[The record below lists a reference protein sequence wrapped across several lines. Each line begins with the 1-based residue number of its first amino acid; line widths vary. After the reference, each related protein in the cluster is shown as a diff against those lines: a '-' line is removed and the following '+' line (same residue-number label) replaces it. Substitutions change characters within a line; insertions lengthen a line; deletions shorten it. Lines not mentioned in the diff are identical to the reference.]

1 MTFYHISLAEGE
13 VSKMNRIF
21 AVFSLIFILS
31 GCAAPPDTATIKLD
45 SGRYEKEL
53 SGPGWHIYLD
63 HGAEWYNDDIFL
75 PPVDLAS
82 LPVNPPSCGWDALA
96 ANADTVASVPG
107 TVEEYFWGPIGGAEI
122 LDAGGFNGAGDYRGV
137 SWWSRSFTVDPSLKG
152 RRITLQFAAVNLRAE
167 IFVNQ
172 KLVGYDVIGN
182 TPFSVDITS
191 AVTFTGENT
200 LDVRITDPVGNFNWN
215 DNVLMRWGNNLVPA
229 VHGFGGITGSVTLRA
244 TDEIHVDDIYVQN
257 QPTIHDVKVFVE
269 LGNTGGTSSDG
280 TVSLVVHESGNPDAV
295 LWSGEQPCT
304 VSTDGG
310 SVEFDVSAPDAKIWD
325 FAGHR
330 VHQHANLYE
339 AAVTYRSGNG
349 KIVDNDT
356 RTFGFRWFDIREK
369 DGDPRFYLN
378 DRRFFIF
385 AAMTR
390 GFWPK
395 NGIFATPEMAEK
407 DIRQAVDMG
416 FNMMLYHRAIGQPR
430 SIDVCDRMGVLSY
443 QEPGGYQ
450 LLYNKADDIDG
461 PDEQAIRWRTEKV
474 RRNILRDRSRPSFI
488 IYNLK
493 NEARFA
499 PTAKELEDM
508 RLIQE
513 LDPTLVIT
521 YNSDRNRDPGVGA
534 TDIISNDP
542 YKVHLRPF
550 DPEFR
555 YDWFDQHHW
564 FSDAGYVD
572 TNYNNPRFYLRY
584 NIVRDDSMHVIPGH
598 EVVFWGEEGA
608 FGTMVRL
615 EKIRDYIADYGST
628 GFREEEHLDWY
639 SYYNEFLTES
649 GFRSAYP
656 TVDDLT
662 LAMGHN
668 MHYFH
673 GRSLENVRMSN
684 VADGYNLNGWASAG
698 TRTDLAD
705 MYRFPTGDPSIIQYY
720 SQPLYIAVKLREK
733 VYPAGGKP
741 VADIFLINENDL
753 SGAHTLDL
761 TFTGPGGDKLFT
773 EAYDVDILGGEEFG
787 QLLVEGVELP
797 TIESAG
803 YYMLK
808 ARIVDGSGTEKATG
822 HDEAFVTDYAD
833 GSLRGT
839 VAVMESDGVVGNFL
853 RESRSVE
860 VVPYKANG
868 PAPDYI
874 IIGSHEFPDDAA
886 LCRSVYER
894 ADGGAKVVI
903 LEHADKW
910 AEALDAYRHRLPK
923 HYQGGGIISRGNQGR
938 QFVGNSPY
946 LAGLPQAVAMSWEYQ
961 FFYHGSKVS
970 GLRLDRWGTD
980 YIVALGHSHSKEIL
994 CALGRVPMGNGAVF
1008 LSTLDMVKGLG
1019 SSRPQAAVAKKLF
1032 LNLLE
1037 R

>member
-1 MTFYHISLAEGE
+1 MIILILA
-13 VSKMNRIF
+13 
-21 AVFSLIFILS
+21 
-31 GCAAPPDTATIKLD
+31 GCGSPQETVTVGKTD
-45 SGRYEKEL
+45 GRFEKDL
-53 SGPGWHIYLD
+53 SGPGWRLYLD
-63 HGAEWYNDDIFL
+63 HGAVWYNDDIYL
-75 PPVDLAS
+75 PPVDLAA
-82 LPVNPPSCGWDALA
+82 LPVNPPSCGWNALTA
-96 ANADTVASVPG
+96 RADTVVTVPG

-122 LDAGGFNGAGDYRGV
+122 LDIGGFDGAGDYRGV
-137 SWWSRSFTVDPSLKG
+137 SWWSRNFTVDKSLEG
-152 RRITLQFAAVNLRAE
+152 RRITIQFTAVNLRAE
-167 IFVNQ
+167 VFVNR

-182 TPFSVDITS
+182 TPFAVDITD

-215 DNVLMRWGNNLVPA
+215 DNVLMRWGDNLVPA
-229 VHGFGGITGSVTLRA
+229 VHGFGGITGSVVLCA
-244 TDEIHVDDIYVQN
+244 TDEVHVDDIYVQN
-257 QPTIHDVKVFVE
+257 QPTIHNAKIFVG
-269 LGNTGGTSSDG
+269 LGNTGGTTIDG
-280 TVSLVVHESGNPDAV
+280 SVWLVVHEYGNPDAV
-295 LWSGEQPCT
+295 LWSGEQQCN
-304 VSTDGG
+304 VSADGC
-310 SVEFDVSAPDAKIWD
+310 SVEFDVSAPDAKIWS

-330 VHQHANLYE
+330 VHQQANLYE
-339 AAVTYRSGNG
+339 AAVSFRSADD
-349 KIVDNDT
+349 KIYDNDT
-356 RTFGFRWFDIREK
+356 RTFGFRWFDIK
-369 DGDPRFYLN
+369 DKNGDPRFYLN
-378 DRRFFIF
+378 GRRIFIF

-395 NGIFATPEMAEK
+395 NGMFATPEMAEK

-430 SIDVCDRMGVLSY
+430 SLDVCDRMGMLSY

-450 LLYNKADDIDG
+450 LLFNKADDIDG
-461 PDEQAIRWRTEKV
+461 PDDQAIRWRTEKV

-499 PTAKELEDM
+499 PTEKELEDM
-508 RLIQE
+508 RLIQK
-513 LDPTLVIT
+513 LDPALLIT
-521 YNSDRNRDPGVGA
+521 YNSDLNRDPGVKA
-534 TDIISNDP
+534 TDVIPNDP

-550 DPEFR
+550 DNEFR

-584 NIVRDDSMHVIPGH
+584 NIVRDDSLHVIPGH
-598 EVVFWGEEGA
+598 EIVFWGEEGA

-615 EKIRDYIADYGST
+615 EKIRDYLEDHGST

-639 SYYNEFLTES
+639 ACYDKFLTES

-720 SQPLYIAVKLREK
+720 SQPLYVAVKLRDK
-733 VYPAGGKP
+733 VFPVGGKP
-741 VADIFLINENDL
+741 VADIFLINEKDL
-753 SGAHTLDL
+753 SGKHTLTL
-761 TFTGPGGDKLFT
+761 AFTSPDDAEMYTKT
-773 EAYDVDILGGEEFG
+773 YDVNILGGEEFG

-797 TIESAG
+797 ALAEDG
-803 YYMLK
+803 YYTLS
-808 ARIVDGSGTEKATG
+808 ARIVDGTGAEKATG
-822 HDEAFVTDYAD
+822 HDKILVTDYAS
-833 GSLRGT
+833 GNLKGI
-839 VAVMESDGVVGNFL
+839 VAVIESDGVARDFL

-860 VVPYKANG
+860 VVPYKTDG
-868 PAPDYI
+868 PAPEYI
-874 IIGSHEFPDDAA
+874 VIGSHTFPDDAA

-894 ADGGAKVVI
+894 AAAGARVVV

-910 AEALDAYRHRLPK
+910 AEALDAYQHKLPK
-923 HYQGGGIISRGNQGR
+923 CYQGGGIIARGNQGR

-946 LAGLPQAVAMSWEYQ
+946 LEGLPQAVAMSWEYQ

-994 CALGRVPMGNGAVF
+994 CSLGRVQVGDGAVF

-1019 SSRPQAAVAKKLF
+1019 SDRPQSAVAKKLF